1 MVSRNLQDL
10 ERNRRW
16 RIEEEITSRN
26 DYVIRDDLTKITPKI
41 YLFKSIYSLILL
53 YIRRANKSFLL
64 VQDFITWLFRIA
76 IIHSSDS
83 SSSKFKSLARK
94 RLSWSFSRVLSLEI
108 VAQEALFRRTE
119 IAMADKR
126 NLFARVVINPL
137 LYDPIARAIKQEC
150 RTFQVAHNFFVDE
163 AKSLFEISIK

>member
-16 RIEEEITSRN
+16 RSEEEITSRN
-26 DYVIRDDLTKITPKI
+26 DYRDDLTKITSKN
-41 YLFKSIYSLILL
+41 LFIQPLILL
-53 YIRRANKSFLL
+53 HIRRANKSFLL

>member
-26 DYVIRDDLTKITPKI
+26 DYVIGDNLTKITSKNLLIRP
-41 YLFKSIYSLILL
+41 LILL
-53 YIRRANKSFLL
+53 HIRRANKSFLL

-76 IIHSSDS
+76 ITHSSDS

-137 LYDPIARAIKQEC
+137 LYDPIARAIKREC

>member
-1 MVSRNLQDL
+1 MVSRNLRDL

-26 DYVIRDDLTKITPKI
+26 DYVIRDNLTKITSKN
-41 YLFKSIYSLILL
+41 LFIQPLILL
-53 YIRRANKSFLL
+53 HIRRANKSFLL

-137 LYDPIARAIKQEC
+137 LYDPIARAIKREC

>member
-26 DYVIRDDLTKITPKI
+26 DYVIGDDLTKITYKN
-41 YLFKSIYSLILL
+41 LFIQPLILL
-53 YIRRANKSFLL
+53 HIRRANKSFLL

>member
-26 DYVIRDDLTKITPKI
+26 DYVIRDDLTKITSKN
-41 YLFKSIYSLILL
+41 LFIQPLILL
-53 YIRRANKSFLL
+53 HIRRANKSFLL

>member
-26 DYVIRDDLTKITPKI
+26 DYVIGDNLTKITSKN
-41 YLFKSIYSLILL
+41 LFIQPLILL
-53 YIRRANKSFLL
+53 HIRRANKSFLL
-64 VQDFITWLFRIA
+64 VRDFITWLFRIA
-76 IIHSSDS
+76 ITHSSDS

>member
-26 DYVIRDDLTKITPKI
+26 DYVIRDDLTKITSKN
-41 YLFKSIYSLILL
+41 LFIQPLILL
-53 YIRRANKSFLL
+53 HIRRANKSFLL

-108 VAQEALFRRTE
+108 VAQEALFRGTE

>member
-26 DYVIRDDLTKITPKI
+26 DYVIGDNLTKITSKN
-41 YLFKSIYSLILL
+41 LFIQPLILL
-53 YIRRANKSFLL
+53 HIRRANKSFLL

>member
-26 DYVIRDDLTKITPKI
+26 DYVIRDDLTKITSKNLLIQP
-41 YLFKSIYSLILL
+41 LILL
-53 YIRRANKSFLL
+53 HIRRANKSFLL

-76 IIHSSDS
+76 ITHSSDS

>member
-26 DYVIRDDLTKITPKI
+26 DYVIRDDLTKITSKD
-41 YLFKSIYSLILL
+41 LFIQPLILL
-53 YIRRANKSFLL
+53 HIRRANKSFLL

>member
-16 RIEEEITSRN
+16 RSEEEITSRN
-26 DYVIRDDLTKITPKI
+26 DYVIGDDLTKITYKN
-41 YLFKSIYSLILL
+41 LFIQPLILL
-53 YIRRANKSFLL
+53 HIRRANKSFLL

>member
-26 DYVIRDDLTKITPKI
+26 DYVIRDDLTKITSKN
-41 YLFKSIYSLILL
+41 LFIQLLILL
-53 YIRRANKSFLL
+53 HIRRANKSFLL

-126 NLFARVVINPL
+126 NLFVINPL

-150 RTFQVAHNFFVDE
+150 RTFQVAHNFFV

>member
-26 DYVIRDDLTKITPKI
+26 DYVIRDDLTKITSKN
-41 YLFKSIYSLILL
+41 LFIQPLILL
-53 YIRRANKSFLL
+53 HIRRANKSFLL

-76 IIHSSDS
+76 ITHSSDS

-163 AKSLFEISIK
+163 AKSLFEIFIK

>member
-26 DYVIRDDLTKITPKI
+26 DYVIRDDLTKITSKN
-41 YLFKSIYSLILL
+41 LFIQPLILL
-53 YIRRANKSFLL
+53 HIRRANKSFLL

-137 LYDPIARAIKQEC
+137 LYDPIARAIKREC